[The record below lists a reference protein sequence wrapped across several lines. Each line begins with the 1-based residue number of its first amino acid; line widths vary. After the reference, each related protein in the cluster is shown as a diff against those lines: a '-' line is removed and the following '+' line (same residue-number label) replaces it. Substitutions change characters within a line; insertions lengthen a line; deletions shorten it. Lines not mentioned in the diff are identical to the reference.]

1 MTRPSSDELMAYLVA
16 NRLAGD
22 VQTPRQSNLRN
33 IQRMLDGDPTYVFGL
48 TRKDEWDFARV
59 LAVLA
64 ARVGISP
71 DPHFVSGPDRID
83 PQLTVERLDAMRE
96 RLAAAVGRRSRVLV
110 ATGHPTGILQLHL
123 SIAAT
128 LQRAGCTLIGAGDG
142 GSYESRFAFGE
153 SRRREVRYVAG
164 VATVTDGASIKHTHM
179 PDGMHVILAAVA
191 KAGEEPPDLVVGDHG
206 LAGAAGEVGIP
217 TLGFADSNDP
227 ALFVA
232 EAEGK
237 LAVTVPID
245 DNVLPARYDP
255 VAAYLLDDL

>member
-1 MTRPSSDELMAYLVA
+1 MTSPSTDELIAHLLR
-16 NRLAGD
+16 NGLAGD

-64 ARVGISP
+64 ARVGISA

-96 RLAAAVGRRSRVLV
+96 RLAAAADRGCRVLV
-110 ATGHPTGILQLHL
+110 ATGHPTGILSLHL
-123 SIAAT
+123 AIAAA
-128 LQRAGCTLIGAGDG
+128 LQRAGCALITAGDG
-142 GSYESRFAFGE
+142 ESFDSRFAFGE
-153 SRRREVRYVAG
+153 SRRSEVRFIAG
-164 VATVTDGASIKHTHM
+164 VATVTDGASIKHTHL
-179 PDGMHVILAAVA
+179 PDGMHVILAALT
-191 KAGEEPPDLVVGDHG
+191 KAGAEPPDLVIGDHG
-206 LAGAAGEVGIP
+206 LAGAAGEAGIP

-245 DNVLPARYDP
+245 DNVLPARYDRIADYL
-255 VAAYLLDDL
+255 VADL